1 MRIRGSSPLARG
13 LQPDPRLHQGRPR
26 IIPARA
32 GFTPPIARD
41 STSRPDHPRSRG
53 VYLSPL
59 TMISQVIGSS
69 PLARGLQPCHPSESA
84 LHGIIPAR
92 AGFTRDISWSNP
104 LATDHPRSRGV
115 YQCWQYCH
123 LPDDGS
129 SPLARGLPPS
139 CTFLKAFT
147 RIIPARAGFTGVLR
161 GLLFRR
167 GDHPRS
173 RGVYSSNFSL
183 EWEKPGSSPLARGLH
198 RARFVAQEET
208 GIIPAR
214 AGFTGVSN
222 CTSGPWSDHPRSRGV
237 YAPPAPAAEGGTGS
251 SPLARGLL
259 QTIWTGIQVAGI
271 IPARAGFTRPSS
283 PPRSKSSDHPRSR
296 GVYGGEC
303 FERGF
308 AGGSSPLARGLPV
321 QAVGAGYN
329 LWIIPA
335 RAGFTGARAS
345 ISRTTP
351 DHPRSRGVY

>member
-1 MRIRGSSPLARG
+1 MSAFTGMRIRGSSPLARG

-173 RGVYSSNFSL
+173 RGVYGRVEL
-183 EWEKPGSSPLARGLH
+183 HERAVVGSSPLARGL
-198 RARFVAQEET
+198 RSART
-208 GIIPAR
+208 RRGGRDRIIPAR
-214 AGFTGVSN
+214 AGFTPDDLDRN
-222 CTSGPWSDHPRSRGV
+222 SGRGDHPRSRGV
-237 YAPPAPAAEGGTGS
+237 YAAFESASVEVVGS
-251 SPLARGLL
+251 SPLARGL
-259 QTIWTGIQVAGI
+259 
-271 IPARAGFTRPSS
+271 RR
-283 PPRSKSSDHPRSR
+283 
-296 GVYGGEC
+296 
-303 FERGF
+303 
-308 AGGSSPLARGLPV
+308 
-321 QAVGAGYN
+321 
-329 LWIIPA
+329 
-335 RAGFTGARAS
+335 
-345 ISRTTP
+345 
-351 DHPRSRGVY
+351 